1 MRADDFNHDVR
12 RPPGLSIADIRR
24 ATDYVERELSQL
36 VDIYFEQ
43 KNVFSAI
50 VGIYG
55 ARALDNLSVY
65 EKDPNRFTAA
75 QRFPDLRRRGTP
87 EPLRAED
94 SLESKASIRPWS
106 LQAHYDHAGW
116 YIVWRY
122 LVDTVGTYE
131 PERQVIIWRIDLVF
145 LVEGDWKYE
154 SSGASA
160 AGGGRTETF
169 GLIKPASRL
178 RGTAVY
184 SRSDVTIRGGKPVP
198 VNGDT

>member
-1 MRADDFNHDVR
+1 MRADGFNHGVP

-24 ATDYVERELSQL
+24 AADYVERELSRL

-75 QRFPDLRRRGTP
+75 QRFPDLRRRGAP
-87 EPLRAED
+87 EPLRPED
-94 SLESKASIRPWS
+94 SLESKASIRPWA

-131 PERQVIIWRIDLVF
+131 PDRQVIIWRIDLAF
-145 LVEGDWKYE
+145 LEGKDWKYE
-154 SSGASA
+154 RSSASA

-169 GLIKPASRL
+169 GLIKAASRL
-178 RGTAVY
+178 RDVAVY

-198 VNGDT
+198 DNGG